1 MNPSFNS
8 ELEQEPFDGNE
19 FIERIAWRA
28 TADKFDNPDK
38 FDAKLLHVAFLNAL
52 QELRA
57 IKDNSQKKCDRLEEV
72 CKEEE
77 KRHWKNVFELKEKFR
92 QSMNIFNSMDKRL
105 DQVADKV
112 HQLGQQLE
120 VINKPRSKAVEAF
133 KLLKQF
139 REFLDSSYDPNVS
152 YSPDKKRAFFEDA
165 DVIHK
170 LYLISQELP
179 NTEKLERTRGR
190 IEQKYNLMERELIE
204 EFVRA
209 YRRDDKLQMK
219 EIATIMFN
227 FRGYNQCIDA
237 FIEQSLMGVIVG
249 SSPLDHRD
257 GFSEI
262 LPLCERI
269 QVIVRDVFTNPDE
282 VMSKFLLNIYS
293 GKLKDHIVH
302 TMKIHDQE
310 KYLTELYNQF
320 TRTTKLSNQITSAKI
335 MGSKD
340 LELFTKRIFSDYL
353 NNYFK
358 TEVTSLRERCASI
371 LNRYYE
377 SKGHQKKTSTTSSL
391 QDYIKNKFTRAKNM
405 ANISGLAN
413 INVNIGPLAGI
424 NIQTVKSTVTNEFLP
439 PGETLLSEEV
449 AISLLHEIKQALNRN
464 KELSK
469 PNEAENAIVIFDVCL
484 QHLCIEHLDYA
495 IELSIEMMNLEQRAQ
510 PDLRFFDIV
519 RQCNAICHLIEK
531 QFIDCVLPQVSRP
544 ESKRHYN
551 ECVKRKLQVLDQ
563 LEVKLNEG
571 LEKSINFC
579 INWIKSTLVA
589 EQKKTD
595 FKPEDEELPQTV
607 STVACS
613 KVCKFVKI
621 VIGKIFDCL
630 DGDNVHTVYIEFGI
644 RFYKTIYEHV
654 QKFEF
659 NSIGGMVAISDVK
672 AYSSAIR
679 VASKD
684 GSSKAIPNGKTVDDM
699 FKVLHNLCNLWV
711 VPPENLQQLCGDDG
725 LSGVDRNILDTFVQL
740 RADFRSSRL
749 MGHFKF

>member
-1 MNPSFNS
+1 MNPSFIS
-8 ELEQEPFDGNE
+8 ELEQEPFDGDE

-38 FDAKLLHVAFLNAL
+38 FDAKLLHEAFLYGL

-57 IKDNSQKKCDRLEEV
+57 IKDNSQKKCDRLEEI

-77 KRHWKNVFELKEKFR
+77 KRHWKNVRELKEKFR
-92 QSMNIFNSMDKRL
+92 QSINNFHSMDRRL

-112 HQLGQQLE
+112 HHLGQQLE
-120 VINKPRSKAVEAF
+120 VINRPRSKAAEAF

-139 REFLDSSYDPNVS
+139 CQFLDSSYDPNIDF
-152 YSPDKKRAFFEDA
+152 SPSNYKAFFEDA
-165 DVIHK
+165 DVTHK
-170 LYLISQELP
+170 LFVISQELP
-179 NTEKLERTRGR
+179 NIEKFEKTRER
-190 IEQKYNLMERELIE
+190 IENKYNLIERELIE

-209 YRRDDKLQMK
+209 YRCDDKSQMK
-219 EIATIMFN
+219 DIASIMFN
-227 FRGYNQCIDA
+227 FRGYNHCIDA
-237 FIEQSLMGVIVG
+237 FIDQSLMGVIIG

-257 GFSEI
+257 GLSEI
-262 LPLCERI
+262 LPLCERVQSI
-269 QVIVRDVFTNPDE
+269 AIDVFKDPEE

-310 KYLTELYNQF
+310 KYLNELYNQF
-320 TRTTKLSNQITSAKI
+320 TRTTKLSKQIIDAKI
-335 MGSKD
+335 IGSQD
-340 LELFTKRIFSDYL
+340 LDLLTRRIFSDYL
-353 NNYFK
+353 NDYFK
-358 TEVTSLRERCASI
+358 TEVTSLRERCASV

-377 SKGHQKKTSTTSSL
+377 SKNHQKKASTISSL
-391 QDYIKNKFTRAKNM
+391 QDIKNKITRAKNI
-405 ANISGLAN
+405 NISGLAN
-413 INVNIGPLAGI
+413 INVNIGQLAGI
-424 NIQTVKSTVTNEFLP
+424 NITVSNDPLP

-469 PNEAENAIVIFDVCL
+469 PNEAENAVVIFDICL
-484 QHLCIEHLDYA
+484 QHLCIDHLDYA
-495 IELSIEMMNLEQRAQ
+495 IELSIELMNLEQKAQ

-531 QFIDCVLPQVSRP
+531 QFMDCVLPQVSSP
-544 ESKRHYN
+544 ESKRFYV
-551 ECVKRKLQVLDQ
+551 ECNKRKLQVLNQ
-563 LEVKLNEG
+563 LEFKLNEG

-579 INWIKSTLVA
+579 INWIKITLNS
-589 EQKKTD
+589 EQKKSD

-607 STVACS
+607 STAACS
-613 KVCKFVKI
+613 KVCKFVKV
-621 VIGKIFDCL
+621 VISKILDCL
-630 DGDNVHTVYIEFGI
+630 DGENVHSVYTEFGL

-672 AYSSAIR
+672 AYSSAVRINP
-679 VASKD
+679 KEM
-684 GSSKAIPNGKTVDDM
+684 NGKIPEDKKVDDM

-711 VPPENLQQLCGDDG
+711 VPPENLEQLCGDDG
-725 LSGVDRNILDTFVQL
+725 LSGVDQNTLNTFAQL
-740 RADFRSSRL
+740 RSDYRTSQRL
-749 MGHFKF
+749 MGPLKF